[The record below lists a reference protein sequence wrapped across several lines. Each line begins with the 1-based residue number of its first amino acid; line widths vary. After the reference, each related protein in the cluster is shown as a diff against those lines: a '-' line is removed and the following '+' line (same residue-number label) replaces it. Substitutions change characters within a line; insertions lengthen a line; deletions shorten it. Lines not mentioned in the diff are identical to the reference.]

1 MLFEN
6 LKPIRVLS
14 EDEVKMELYRLR
26 QKQILGVT
34 AIGTGTLATFKLLKY
49 ISPIFDPYIYG
60 FRGKSV
66 NTYLKLSNKL
76 NQSISFP
83 YVTSVNVLHITI
95 CVSIFLFILYLVAF
109 IKYKKNNTLTIKDVL
124 LTISPIL
131 LWVAMEVIF

>member
-1 MLFEN
+1 M
-6 LKPIRVLS
+6 
-14 EDEVKMELYRLR
+14 
-26 QKQILGVT
+26 
-34 AIGTGTLATFKLLKY
+34 ATFKLLKY
-49 ISPIFDPYIYG
+49 ISPIFDSYIYG
-60 FRGKSV
+60 LRGKSE

-109 IKYKKNNTLTIKDVL
+109 IKCKKDNTLTIKDIL

>member
-6 LKPIRVLS
+6 LKPIKVLS

-49 ISPIFDPYIYG
+49 ISPIFDSYIYG

-83 YVTSVNVLHITI
+83 YVTSINVLHITI

>member
-1 MLFEN
+1 MVFEN
-6 LKPIRVLS
+6 LKPIKVLS
-14 EDEVKMELYRLR
+14 EDEIKMELYRLR

-34 AIGTGTLATFKLLKY
+34 AIGTGTLATFKLLKH
-49 ISPIFDPYIYG
+49 ISPIFDSYIYG
-60 FRGKSV
+60 FGGKSG
-66 NTYLKLSNKL
+66 NAYLKLSNEL

-83 YVTSVNVLHITI
+83 YVTSATVLQITI
-95 CVSIFLFILYLVAF
+95 CVSALLFVMYLVAF

>member
-6 LKPIRVLS
+6 LKPIKVLS

-26 QKQILGVT
+26 QKQILGIT
-34 AIGTGTLATFKLLKY
+34 AIGTGTLATIKLLKY
-49 ISPIFDPYIYG
+49 ISPIFDSYIYG

-66 NTYLKLSNKL
+66 NSYLKLSGKL
-76 NQSISFP
+76 NQSITFP
-83 YVTSVNVLHITI
+83 YVTSATTLQITI
-95 CVSIFLFILYLVAF
+95 CASVLLFVMYLVGF

-131 LWVAMEVIF
+131 LWVAMEVMF

>member
-49 ISPIFDPYIYG
+49 ISPIFDSYIYG

-83 YVTSVNVLHITI
+83 HVTSVNVLHITI
-95 CVSIFLFILYLVAF
+95 CASILLFILYLVAF

>member
-49 ISPIFDPYIYG
+49 ISPIFDSYIYG

-83 YVTSVNVLHITI
+83 YVASVNVLHITI

>member
-34 AIGTGTLATFKLLKY
+34 TIGTGTLATFKLLKY
-49 ISPIFDPYIYG
+49 ISPIFDSYIYG

>member
-6 LKPIRVLS
+6 LKPIKVLS

-49 ISPIFDPYIYG
+49 ISPIFDSYIYG

>member
-6 LKPIRVLS
+6 LKPIKVLS

-49 ISPIFDPYIYG
+49 ISPIFDSYIYG

-66 NTYLKLSNKL
+66 NSYLKLSDKL
-76 NQSISFP
+76 NQSVSFP
-83 YVTSVNVLHITI
+83 YVSSVTTLQITI
-95 CVSIFLFILYLVAF
+95 CVSVLLFVMYLVAF

-131 LWVAMEVIF
+131 LWVAMEVMF

>member
-6 LKPIRVLS
+6 LKPIKVLS

-34 AIGTGTLATFKLLKY
+34 TIGTGTLATFKLLKY
-49 ISPIFDPYIYG
+49 ISPIFDSYIYG
-60 FRGKSV
+60 LRGKSE

-109 IKYKKNNTLTIKDVL
+109 IKCKKDNTLTIKDIL

>member
-6 LKPIRVLS
+6 LKPIKVLS

-34 AIGTGTLATFKLLKY
+34 TIGTGTLATFKLLKY
-49 ISPIFDPYIYG
+49 ISPIFDSYIYG

-95 CVSIFLFILYLVAF
+95 CASILLFILYLVAF

>member
-6 LKPIRVLS
+6 LKPIKVLS
-14 EDEVKMELYRLR
+14 EDEVKMELYRLM

-49 ISPIFDPYIYG
+49 ISPIFDSYIYG

-66 NTYLKLSNKL
+66 NSYLKLSDKL
-76 NQSISFP
+76 NQSVSFP
-83 YVTSVNVLHITI
+83 YVSSVTTLQITI
-95 CVSIFLFILYLVAF
+95 CVSVLLFVMYLVAF

-131 LWVAMEVIF
+131 LWVAMEVMF

>member
-6 LKPIRVLS
+6 LKPIKVLS

-34 AIGTGTLATFKLLKY
+34 TIGTGTLATFKLLKY
-49 ISPIFDPYIYG
+49 ISPIFDSYIYG

>member
-49 ISPIFDPYIYG
+49 ISPIFDSYIYG

>member
-34 AIGTGTLATFKLLKY
+34 TIGTGTLATFKLLKY
-49 ISPIFDPYIYG
+49 ISPIFDSYIYG
-60 FRGKSV
+60 FRDKSI
-66 NTYLKLSNKL
+66 NSYLKLSNKL
-76 NQSISFP
+76 NQSVSFP
-83 YVTSVNVLHITI
+83 YVTSATVLQITI
-95 CVSIFLFILYLVAF
+95 YASIFLFILYLVAF

>member
-26 QKQILGVT
+26 QKRILGVT
-34 AIGTGTLATFKLLKY
+34 TIGTGTLATFKLLKH
-49 ISPIFDPYIYG
+49 ISPIIDSYIYG
-60 FRGKSV
+60 FRDKSV
-66 NTYLKLSNKL
+66 NSYLKLSDKL
-76 NQSISFP
+76 NQSVSFP
-83 YVTSVNVLHITI
+83 YVTSATVLQITI
-95 CVSIFLFILYLVAF
+95 CVSALLFVMYLVAF

-131 LWVAMEVIF
+131 LWVVMEVIF

>member
-6 LKPIRVLS
+6 LKPIKVLS

-34 AIGTGTLATFKLLKY
+34 TVGTGTLATFKLLKY
-49 ISPIFDPYIYG
+49 ISPIIDSYIYG

-66 NTYLKLSNKL
+66 NSYLKLSDKL
-76 NQSISFP
+76 NQSVSFP
-83 YVTSVNVLHITI
+83 YVTSTTTLQITI
-95 CVSIFLFILYLVAF
+95 CVSVLLFVMYLVAF